1 MFTLIRCSIGVDV
14 TSDATLT
21 CVPKEGETVA
31 KWQDKDGNEVLPDAA
46 DQECDCPTLAIA
58 AESGTS
64 LSCTEPVSQTDGF
77 YILNVSNTCLLTC
90 DGYYVMTMR
99 CAFSTNADGTQ
110 WVKDDDTIIEAEN
123 NCLSCWEGGCE
134 GYSGTNRD
142 TILRGTGHE

>member
-1 MFTLIRCSIGVDV
+1 MDT
-14 TSDATLT
+14 
-21 CVPKEGETVA
+21 ET
-31 KWQDKDGNEVLPDAA
+31 KGQWQDEGMNAVDPTVA

-90 DGYYVMTMR
+90 DGYYVMSMR

-110 WVKDDDTIIEAEN
+110 WVKDDDTSIEADN
-123 NCLSCWEGGCE
+123 NCLSCWEGGCG
-134 GYSGTNRD
+134 GYTTSTTTTTTTSTTTTTTTTTEAPFYGELDMN
-142 TILRGTGHE
+142 E